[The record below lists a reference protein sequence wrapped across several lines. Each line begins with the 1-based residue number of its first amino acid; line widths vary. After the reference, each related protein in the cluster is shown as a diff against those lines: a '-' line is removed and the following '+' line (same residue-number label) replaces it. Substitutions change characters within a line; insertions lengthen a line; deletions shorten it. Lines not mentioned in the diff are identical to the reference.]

1 MQLASPIPHGALPSR
16 RKRGWTYSTKQDVP
30 RVYTKLNA
38 KTPGTHKGRKNIPP
52 LWAYRTAALSRQ
64 FQAII
69 MGWWR
74 DGLEPNGPAWWEAL
88 AAANPVTNY
97 RGQTV
102 TLTGQQWFCWYQA
115 NALHFS
121 GFELTSGIFPGPAW
135 PIAPTIPWITPP
147 APLLTDWYAGT
158 LHDLQVRMTLPLWPN
173 DRNIATWWQWHPP
186 TLPTGQPAPRY
197 RALTTYV
204 FGNVTDTWIYVCFP
218 QVIRWPT
225 PGTHGR
231 IFVALDDAI
240 TRNYS
245 PQASIDFFA

>member
-1 MQLASPIPHGALPSR
+1 
-16 RKRGWTYSTKQDVP
+16 
-30 RVYTKLNA
+30 
-38 KTPGTHKGRKNIPP
+38 
-52 LWAYRTAALSRQ
+52 
-64 FQAII
+64 

-74 DGLEPNGPAWWEAL
+74 DGLMPGGIAWWDNI

-121 GFELTSGIFPGPAW
+121 GYEVTAGLFPGAGW
-135 PIAPTIPWITPP
+135 PIQPTIPWSPP
-147 APLLTDWYAGT
+147 PPPLLTDWYSGT

-186 TLPTGQPAPRY
+186 VLPVGQPAPRY
-197 RALTTYV
+197 RAMTTYV
-204 FGNVTDTWIYVCFP
+204 FASDTDIWIYLAFP
-218 QVIRWPT
+218 LVIRWPP

-231 IFVALDDAI
+231 IFVAVDDAI
-240 TRNYS
+240 TRNFGA
-245 PQASIDFFA
+245 QASIDFFA